1 MLNQGVG
8 MALPDWQTLE
18 ASGIMI
24 GAVSLIII
32 GAILLFFGNKYLVAV
47 FGASGFMFGVM
58 LVNFVEDLVPMFAP
72 EYAPS
77 QHPMLFLA
85 IKILAGILFGGMSA
99 LGWRSSIRTSASI
112 LVYLLMLWLREVGE
126 NLGIV
131 IKDDQTFTIIAIVG
145 AAISFIITIK
155 ARELVAALAGA
166 AAGTACLA
174 LGLQFVTNGAVSFPE
189 ISSTSPNTILCGALF
204 IVGLIIQL
212 KNSEEKKKLSKVRKI
227 VNKVHANDKKA
238 VQKMEDLTWANRTDD
253 YKKWLVMGA
262 ASVETMRRPEFR
274 NRVNIPNP
282 PPLRKKTKLPQS

>member
-1 MLNQGVG
+1 

-238 VQKMEDLTWANRTDD
+238 VQKMEELTWANRTDD

>member
-1 MLNQGVG
+1 
-8 MALPDWQTLE
+8 MALPSWETLE

-47 FGASGFMFGVM
+47 FGASGFLFGVM
-58 LVNFVEDLVPMFAP
+58 LVNFVEDLVPLFAP

-77 QHPMLFLA
+77 QHPMLFLSV
-85 IKILAGILFGGMSA
+85 KILAGILFGGMSA

-112 LVYLLMLWLREVGE
+112 LVYLLMLWLRETGE
-126 NLGIV
+126 GLGIV
-131 IKDDQTFTIIAIVG
+131 IKDDQTFTIIAIIG
-145 AAISFIITIK
+145 AAISFLITFK

-174 LGLQFVTNGAVSFPE
+174 LGLQFVTAGAVTFPQ
-189 ISSTSPNTILCGALF
+189 ISSTTPNTLLCAALF
-204 IVGLIIQL
+204 VIGLIVQL
-212 KNSEEKKKLSKVRKI
+212 RNSEEKKKLSKVRKI
-227 VNKVHANDKKA
+227 VNKVHANDKKS

-274 NRVNIPNP
+274 NRVNIPDP

>member
-1 MLNQGVG
+1 

>member
-1 MLNQGVG
+1 

-238 VQKMEDLTWANRTDD
+238 VQKMED
-253 YKKWLVMGA
+253 
-262 ASVETMRRPEFR
+262 
-274 NRVNIPNP
+274 
-282 PPLRKKTKLPQS
+282 